1 MNRLEIRVERLE
13 RDGGGLDKFYL
24 IWCRPHEDED
34 EILRQHAMKGGALD
48 QQVNCY
54 HWKGTGPMPE
64 PRWTSLEDM
73 TDNELNYSLASVK
86 AACIR
91 NGWATAV
98 ELNELEREIRDSP
111 AGSWDSSKSRVIAQ
125 HSTKA
130 IVLPSSQQL

>member
-1 MNRLEIRVERLE
+1 MR
-13 RDGGGLDKFYL
+13 
-24 IWCRPHEDED
+24 
-34 EILRQHAMKGGALD
+34 GGALD

-54 HWKGTGPMPE
+54 RWKGTGPMPE

-73 TDNELNYSLASVK
+73 TDDELNYSLASVK

-91 NGWATAV
+91 NGWATV
-98 ELNELEREIRDSP
+98 EELDELEREIRDSP